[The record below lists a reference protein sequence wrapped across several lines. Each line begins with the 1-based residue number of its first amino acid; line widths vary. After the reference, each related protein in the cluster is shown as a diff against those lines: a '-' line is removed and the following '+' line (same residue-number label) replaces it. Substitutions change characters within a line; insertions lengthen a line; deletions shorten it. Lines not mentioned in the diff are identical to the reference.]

1 MRYKTHIFKTVTFR
15 KNRKSKE
22 TIESVL
28 REEAEFTIPDLL
40 PEEFPVVMS
49 LTESNSSGG
58 KSNTKLIRSDGKD
71 LYVECKDESIEPEV
85 TKMFETASC
94 GEIGNDGQV
103 KFFVDGDESEF
114 LMIRDGDGHKM
125 KASLVC
131 DLRISDNGT
140 SQRYQRHFLDFV
152 RLNGKYWQRISAVP
166 CYEVTSNVDSADVC
180 VKHKRLKNISR
191 NVYRTGENIEMAQEN
206 AAIFPPDKFYAAVA
220 YANNYGAIRNLD
232 KLSRIRVFNQ
242 DVVDRLWKCTE

>member
-1 MRYKTHIFKTVTFR
+1 MKYKTHIYKTVTFR
-15 KNRKSKE
+15 KNHKSKE

-49 LTESNSSGG
+49 LTESSPLGN
-58 KSNTKLIRSDGKD
+58 KSKTKLIRSDGKD
-71 LYVECKDESIEPEV
+71 LFIECNDESIEPEV

-94 GEIGNDGQV
+94 GEIGNDGKV

-114 LMIRDGDGHKM
+114 LMIRDGDGNKM

-131 DLRISDNGT
+131 DLQVSDNGT
-140 SQRYQRHFLDFV
+140 SQRYQRHFHDFV

-166 CYEVTSNVDSADVC
+166 CYEVTSTINSADVS
-180 VKHKRLKNISR
+180 VKHKRIKNISR
-191 NVYRTGENIEMAQEN
+191 NVYRTGEQVEMVQEN
-206 AAIFPPDKFYAAVA
+206 AAVFPPDKFYEAIA
-220 YANNYGAIRNLD
+220 YANNYGIVMNPDRLP
-232 KLSRIRVFNQ
+232 RIRVLNQ
-242 DVVDRLWKCTE
+242 DVVDRLWKCT